1 MEAYFDASITASI
14 LLQEVMKELKINK
27 SPEKCCKDGL
37 DKKIFRKCKKI
48 IEKKYSNK
56 DYQDL
61 LKLYISSY
69 FIDDSIK
76 DDGTVYEEM
85 DNQEIYSEF
94 EEDLDEIFN

>member
-27 SPEKCCKDGL
+27 TPDQCCKDGL

-56 DYQDL
+56 DYQEL

-69 FIDDSIK
+69 FIDDSIQ
-76 DDGTVYEEM
+76 DDGTVYEEPENEEVFS
-85 DNQEIYSEF
+85 DYEEDIEEIY
-94 EEDLDEIFN
+94 N

>member
-14 LLQEVMKELKINK
+14 LLREVMKELKINK
-27 SPEKCCKDGL
+27 SPEKCCQDGL
-37 DKKIFRKCKKI
+37 DKKIFRRCKKI

-56 DYQDL
+56 DYQEL

-76 DDGTVYEEM
+76 DDGTVYEEIG
-85 DNQEIYSEF
+85 DQEIYSEF